1 MVSCDIVCEIEAASA
16 ASNRKEAE
24 QGSHLTGH
32 LRASAEFIWFR
43 RNVSL
48 YIPWLREGIGLLW
61 TCDWN

>member
-1 MVSCDIVCEIEAASA
+1 MASCDIVCEIEAASA

-43 RNVSL
+43 RMLVC
-48 YIPWLREGIGLLW
+48 IFPG
-61 TCDWN
+61 

>member
-1 MVSCDIVCEIEAASA
+1 MTSCDTVCGIEAASA

-43 RNVSL
+43 RMLVCMFPDKGRYRFALNV
-48 YIPWLREGIGLLW
+48 
-61 TCDWN
+61 